1 MEQEIRLKQ
10 KPHSFV
16 WGFQNKERIKM
27 SFQHDKGKIKHN
39 ALAALVTSNAFLPKK
54 EKTKKGKGSYNRN
67 SKHKSD
73 YSYKRIF

>member
-1 MEQEIRLKQ
+1 
-10 KPHSFV
+10 
-16 WGFQNKERIKM
+16 M

-54 EKTKKGKGSYNRN
+54 EKIKKGKGSYNRN

-73 YSYKRIF
+73 YSHKRIFKVLLYE